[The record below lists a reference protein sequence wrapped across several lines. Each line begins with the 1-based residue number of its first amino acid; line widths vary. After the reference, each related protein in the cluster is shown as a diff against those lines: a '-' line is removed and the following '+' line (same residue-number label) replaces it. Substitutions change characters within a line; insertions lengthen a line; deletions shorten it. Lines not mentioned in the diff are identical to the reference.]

1 MVKTAPP
8 RLWKKSRPNAP
19 PAAVKKPRVKK
30 PDHYFQAHLNSALFY
45 TSSFKLPRRWL
56 RSLPPVT
63 YLYTLLGTRSLAAL
77 MQLE

>member
-1 MVKTAPP
+1 MKTALPP
-8 RLWKKSRPNAP
+8 CWKKLRPNAP

-30 PDHYFQAHLNSALFY
+30 PDAYFQARLTGALFY

-56 RSLPPVT
+56 RSLTPVT